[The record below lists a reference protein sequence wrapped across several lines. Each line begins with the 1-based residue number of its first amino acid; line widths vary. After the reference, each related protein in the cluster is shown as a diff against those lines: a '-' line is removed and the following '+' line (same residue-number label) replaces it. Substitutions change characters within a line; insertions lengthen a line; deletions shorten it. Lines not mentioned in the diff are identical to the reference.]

1 MAERFS
7 LYDIVCPDLM
17 TVSDLRR
24 ILHIGRNKDTVVGK
38 GSKEAN
44 ANDYYDLEKSGHYYI
59 LVQWSEH
66 GKRFRKNCATG
77 LAATAKN
84 ERKAE
89 KLRQQTLAE
98 WEQKICPN
106 YSDILFSDYLRLW
119 LEDIEPTVSPF
130 YLL

>member
-44 ANDYYDLEKSGHYYI
+44 ANDYYDLEKPGHYYI
-59 LVQWSEH
+59 LVQWNEH
-66 GKRFRKNCATG
+66 GKRFRKNCCHCPKSTKSRKNPPVNAG
-77 LAATAKN
+77 RVGAKKLSELLRYFVFQLSPALARRN
-84 ERKAE
+84 
-89 KLRQQTLAE
+89 
-98 WEQKICPN
+98 
-106 YSDILFSDYLRLW
+106 
-119 LEDIEPTVSPF
+119 
-130 YLL
+130 